1 MDAGQSAL
9 SSLWILQYTYGD
21 SGVPLFPK
29 SSAPERKSMFDL
41 QSARTLP
48 NPLHGCKN
56 VASGSTV
63 THSSQKP
70 TLSCIFPA
78 IFCFTMLPE
87 DVQPKHLSTFGIQ
100 LWAIGSCLYKLR
112 GISIIRIDLPR
123 VRSRFLDGNKEF
135 SHYFFKKQTF
145 MFPPCFLTARGQR

>member
-48 NPLHGCKN
+48 KPLHCCKN

-78 IFCFTMLPE
+78 IFLFYNASRGCSAKTFIYIWNTAMGNQFMSLQAPWNFHYPDRLAKGE
-87 DVQPKHLSTFGIQ
+87 VQVFGWEQ
-100 LWAIGSCLYKLR
+100 
-112 GISIIRIDLPR
+112 GIL
-123 VRSRFLDGNKEF
+123 LL
-135 SHYFFKKQTF
+135 FF
-145 MFPPCFLTARGQR
+145 